1 MAHAL
6 VRVGFRLPINQSL
19 QRGFT
24 ASAIARGGPP
34 PPALARVPP
43 PPARDPWERVET
55 EDGFYFWNTDTDET
69 TAIGEAKPSGGSVA
83 AQEQQQSQLAEPMQP
98 GGGGMMGMMAQ
109 GMAFGVGSSVAHN
122 VIGSAASA
130 LGGGD
135 SGDAGAG
142 AAGSAPADSGAAD
155 AGAGEADGGDG
166 GGADW
171 MAEENFWGD
180 QPDDGGGDAA
190 W

>member
-43 PPARDPWERVET
+43 PWERVET